1 MTCLSEAARMKEFKA
16 TWSKALWIV
25 SAVATVILLAVAAL
39 PLHGPWWIRLFPLA
53 IVAGAAPFVVRG
65 YTVRDDALLIRR
77 LFWDTRIGLTGLQSA
92 RFDPSAMC
100 GSVRTCGNGGLF
112 SFTGWYWNR
121 KIGKYRAF
129 VTDPAR
135 AVVLVFANRRIVVT
149 PDRPEDFVRA
159 LSVFCGCGRAGVRQT
174 P

>member
-1 MTCLSEAARMKEFKA
+1 M
-16 TWSKALWIV
+16 
-25 SAVATVILLAVAAL
+25 
-39 PLHGPWWIRLFPLA
+39 
-53 IVAGAAPFVVRG
+53 
-65 YTVRDDALLIRR
+65 
-77 LFWDTRIGLTGLQSA
+77 QSA

-129 VTDPAR
+129 ITDPAK